1 MMEIDYLKSNLL
13 ISWALAI

>member
-1 MMEIDYLKSNLL
+1 MEIDYLKSNLL